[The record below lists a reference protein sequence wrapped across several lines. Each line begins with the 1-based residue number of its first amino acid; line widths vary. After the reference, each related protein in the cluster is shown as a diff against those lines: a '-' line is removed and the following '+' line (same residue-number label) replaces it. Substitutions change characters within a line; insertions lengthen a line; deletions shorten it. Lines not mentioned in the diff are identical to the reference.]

1 MTELDLDM
9 VQQVARKL
17 LNTLTG
23 SGLTKLIG
31 LGYRT
36 GLFEAAARGPA
47 TSAGLAKRAELSERY
62 VREWLGAMVTSGF
75 FHYDPVDQLYTFP
88 PEHSLLLT
96 GTGARNVAPMSDIVE
111 CIGSVT
117 PQLERCFRSGG
128 GVPYAAFRPQF
139 TDRMD
144 DLWRRIYDEQLV
156 SGFLG
161 VVPGLAARLGS
172 GARVLD
178 LGCGTGHA
186 INLMAKEF
194 PASTFVGYDLA
205 EDAIDRAERE
215 RAEADLANARF
226 AVLDAAEL
234 PPDPPFDVIT
244 VFDAIHDQVVPDV
257 VLRRI
262 REALSPD
269 GVFVMVDF
277 KFSSHLEN
285 NIANPF
291 APLYYALSLMHCM
304 TVSLAEGGA
313 GLGAVWGEEL
323 ARQMLSDAG
332 FGSVEVVDSPRP
344 QNCIYIC
351 RPAPALSPISSAPSG
366 AL

>member
-1 MTELDLDM
+1 
-9 VQQVARKL
+9 
-17 LNTLTG
+17 
-23 SGLTKLIG
+23 
-31 LGYRT
+31 
-36 GLFEAAARGPA
+36 
-47 TSAGLAKRAELSERY
+47 
-62 VREWLGAMVTSGF
+62 
-75 FHYDPVDQLYTFP
+75 
-88 PEHSLLLT
+88 
-96 GTGARNVAPMSDIVE
+96 
-111 CIGSVT
+111 
-117 PQLERCFRSGG
+117 
-128 GVPYAAFRPQF
+128 
-139 TDRMD
+139 
-144 DLWRRIYDEQLV
+144 
-156 SGFLG
+156 
-161 VVPGLAARLGS
+161 VPGLAARLGS

-226 AVLDAAEL
+226 VVLDAAEL

-313 GLGAVWGEEL
+313 GLGTVWGEEL

-351 RPAPALSPISSAPSG
+351 RPG
-366 AL
+366 AGAFTDLIRAERGL